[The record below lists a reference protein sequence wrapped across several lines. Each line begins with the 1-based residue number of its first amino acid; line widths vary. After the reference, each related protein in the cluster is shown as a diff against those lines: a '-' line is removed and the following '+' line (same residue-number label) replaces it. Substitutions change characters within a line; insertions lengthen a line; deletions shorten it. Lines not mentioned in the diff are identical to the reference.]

1 MLGVVPYA
9 MWSATSDAVVPG
21 GSVSAV
27 TAGSG
32 LTGGGTGAVSL
43 DVGAG
48 TGITVGTDSVGVAST
63 YRLPQNCT
71 SGQIVSWSGSAWLC
85 AADGGVTAETDPQV
99 GSLTANLWCASN
111 AGGSA
116 IDCSQPVPAT
126 SGHNHDAVYVNVS
139 GDTMSG
145 TLTINQTAGSG
156 NAGSFQINNASNNNP
171 AFVVSTSGSG
181 NVVHAT
187 TSGGGNAVYGYTTG
201 TGYAGYFQIANA
213 TSSSAALIGLTNG
226 TGTAVHGQKNGGG
239 NSPAVS
245 GLLSVNASGIAV
257 QGLSLGTGMAGYFVI
272 GNSGNSHDALYAET
286 NGSGNAVYGYT
297 SGSGDAVY
305 GHTAGSGAAVHGY
318 HPGAM
323 AGLFDGN
330 VHVVGNLSA
339 TGSKP
344 FIQPH
349 AQDPSKEIV
358 YVAIEGPENAIFLR
372 GTARLERGKSVIE
385 MPEYFRVIAG
395 DEGITVQF
403 TPRYTDTYGLGAVK
417 VTKERIVVQELKG
430 GTNTYEF
437 DYFITAKRAGFENHE
452 PIQPNKHFT
461 ADNMTKKQFE
471 QKYAKADEM
480 TIGAIRNLLISNGIL
495 MGDGK
500 LNMETVHR
508 LGWTIK
514 EADIAATHK

>member
-1 MLGVVPYA
+1 
-9 MWSATSDAVVPG
+9 
-21 GSVSAV
+21 
-27 TAGSG
+27 
-32 LTGGGTGAVSL
+32 
-43 DVGAG
+43 
-48 TGITVGTDSVGVAST
+48 
-63 YRLPQNCT
+63 
-71 SGQIVSWSGSAWLC
+71 
-85 AADGGVTAETDPQV
+85 
-99 GSLTANLWCASN
+99 
-111 AGGSA
+111 
-116 IDCSQPVPAT
+116 
-126 SGHNHDAVYVNVS
+126 
-139 GDTMSG
+139 
-145 TLTINQTAGSG
+145 
-156 NAGSFQINNASNNNP
+156 
-171 AFVVSTSGSG
+171 
-181 NVVHAT
+181 
-187 TSGGGNAVYGYTTG
+187 
-201 TGYAGYFQIANA
+201 
-213 TSSSAALIGLTNG
+213 
-226 TGTAVHGQKNGGG
+226 
-239 NSPAVS
+239 
-245 GLLSVNASGIAV
+245 
-257 QGLSLGTGMAGYFVI
+257 
-272 GNSGNSHDALYAET
+272 
-286 NGSGNAVYGYT
+286 VYGYT